1 MAMDWLSDEEARDLL
16 RVSADNDT
24 IIKALRD
31 AIPQFIETQ
40 TGYPAEHLES
50 ASPDPLAAQLARFV
64 LQLWYNPDGTDSEA
78 LTRVV
83 ESLAKTL
90 RAMMTSEDD

>member
-1 MAMDWLSDEEARDLL
+1 MAMEWLSDEEARDLL

-31 AIPQFIETQ
+31 AIPQFIEAQ
-40 TGYPAEHLES
+40 TGYPAQYLVG